1 MNEPTLFSFYILLQM
16 MDVLNE
22 KTRENSVLKAD
33 NMKLAQEVA
42 EGRRKEGEREDAD
55 KVRRI
60 QAEGELLNF

>member
-1 MNEPTLFSFYILLQM
+1 M

-60 QAEGELLNF
+60 EGEGELLNFYAYSFDDT

>member
-1 MNEPTLFSFYILLQM
+1 M

>member
-1 MNEPTLFSFYILLQM
+1 MNEPTLFSLYILLQM

>member
-1 MNEPTLFSFYILLQM
+1 MNEPTLLSFYILLQM

-60 QAEGELLNF
+60 EGEGVLLNF